1 MKLKID
7 LNCDLGEAF
16 GNYTFGGDQ
25 HILPLIT
32 SANIACGYH
41 AGDEDVMNETVQLA
55 KKNNISIGAH
65 PGLPDLKGFGRRKM
79 DLTPN
84 EIYNL
89 VIYQLGALSGFC
101 KINHVKMMHVKPHG
115 ALYQMGARNKEI
127 AHAIAQA
134 VFDFDSNLI
143 FVGLANTLLISEAE
157 LVGLKVAS
165 EVFADRRY
173 EDDGQ

>member
-1 MKLKID
+1 MEYYVD
-7 LNCDLGEAF
+7 LNSDIGESF
-16 GNYTFGGDQ
+16 GSYKIGLDEEIIQ
-25 HILPLIT
+25 YVT
-32 SANIACGYH
+32 SINLACGYH

-89 VIYQLGALSGFC
+89 VVYQLGALSGFC

-143 FVGLANTLLISEAE
+143 FVGLANTLLISEA
-157 LVGLKVAS
+157 
-165 EVFADRRY
+165 
-173 EDDGQ
+173 